1 MARTATGAAA
11 HDGFS
16 RRGFLTGRQ
25 APGFR
30 PLPPGVTMASLSACT
45 GCGDCA
51 RACPQDILLIADG
64 RVAVDFSLG
73 ECTFCNACTEACP
86 EPVFAA
92 IAPAITS
99 AGAGQPAARPVMS
112 HVAAI
117 SDACL
122 ARQGVTCMSCRDAC
136 PENAIRFAPRAG
148 GPFLPVLD
156 TGLCSGCGACI
167 APCPGN
173 AIAARPREAAH
184 A

>member
-30 PLPPGVTMASLSACT
+30 PLPPGVDLASLAACS
-45 GCGDCA
+45 GCGDCVS
-51 RACPQDILLIADG
+51 ACPQDILLVSEG
-64 RVAVDFSLG
+64 RVAIDFSLG
-73 ECTFCNACTEACP
+73 ECTFCSACSDACP

-92 IAPAITS
+92 IAPTA
-99 AGAGQPAARPVMS
+99 AGQAAARPVMQ

-156 TGLCSGCGACI
+156 AGLCNGCGACI
-167 APCPGN
+167 APCPGD

>member
-11 HDGFS
+11 HEGFS

-25 APGFR
+25 APAFR
-30 PLPPGVTMASLSACT
+30 PVPPGVDMASLTACT
-45 GCGDCA
+45 GCGDCVS
-51 RACPQDILLIADG
+51 ACPQDILLVSDG

-73 ECTFCNACTEACP
+73 ECTFCNACADACP

-92 IAPAITS
+92 IAADQPAV
-99 AGAGQPAARPVMS
+99 QPAARPVMS
-112 HVAAI
+112 HIAAI

-122 ARQGVTCMSCRDAC
+122 ARQSVTCMSCRDAC
-136 PENAIRFAPRAG
+136 PEEAIRFAPRAG

-156 TGLCSGCGACI
+156 ASLCSGCGACI
-167 APCPGN
+167 APCPTA
-173 AIAARPREAAH
+173 AIAARPREVAH